1 MTLNFHGVFEGGTVA
16 RELLLPSC
24 NLPMAKIL
32 IVDDEV
38 QVASALRRLF
48 RREGFSVEVAFNGE
62 EALQKLVTFDPDI
75 VISDFRMKGMNGAEL
90 LEKVLSQAP
99 RAVRILLSGH
109 ADLWSGT
116 SSSTNQAVSHFI
128 SKPWDDD
135 HLVARVKT
143 LLGNQ
148 EPSASS
154 P

>member
-1 MTLNFHGVFEGGTVA
+1 
-16 RELLLPSC
+16 
-24 NLPMAKIL
+24 MAKIL

-48 RREGFSVEVAFNGE
+48 RREGFSVEVAFNGD
-62 EALQKLVTFDPDI
+62 EALQKIATFDPDL

-90 LEKVLSQAP
+90 LERVLRVAP

-109 ADLWSGT
+109 ADLWSGAPG
-116 SSSTNQAVSHFI
+116 SSAQAVSHFI

-135 HLVARVKT
+135 HLVSRVRT
-143 LLGNQ
+143 LLGEG

-154 P
+154 SP

>member
-1 MTLNFHGVFEGGTVA
+1 
-16 RELLLPSC
+16 
-24 NLPMAKIL
+24 MAKIL

-48 RREGFSVEVAFNGE
+48 RREGFAVEVAFNGE
-62 EALQKLVTFDPDI
+62 EALQKLSTFEADL

-90 LEKVLSQAP
+90 LEKVLRMSP

-109 ADLWSGT
+109 ADLWSG
-116 SSSTNQAVSHFI
+116 SSSTAPQAVSHFI

-135 HLVARVKT
+135 HLVARVRT
-143 LLGNQ
+143 LLGGAQ
-148 EPSASS
+148 EPSPSS

>member
-1 MTLNFHGVFEGGTVA
+1 
-16 RELLLPSC
+16 
-24 NLPMAKIL
+24 MAKIL

-48 RREGFSVEVAFNGE
+48 RREGFAVEVALNGE
-62 EALQKLVTFDPDI
+62 EALQKLTTFDPDL

-90 LEKVLSQAP
+90 LEKVLRQAP

-109 ADLWSGT
+109 ADLWSG
-116 SSSTNQAVSHFI
+116 SSTSPTQAVSHFI

-135 HLVARVKT
+135 HLVSRVRS
-143 LLGNQ
+143 LLGQQ

>member
-1 MTLNFHGVFEGGTVA
+1 
-16 RELLLPSC
+16 
-24 NLPMAKIL
+24 MAKIL

-48 RREGFSVEVAFNGE
+48 RREGFAVEVAFNGE
-62 EALQKLVTFDPDI
+62 EALQKLVAFDPDL

-90 LEKVLSQAP
+90 LERVLRVAP

-109 ADLWSGT
+109 ADLWSSSPT
-116 SSSTNQAVSHFI
+116 SSAQAVSHFI

-135 HLVARVKT
+135 HLVSRVRT
-143 LLGNQ
+143 LLGGSH
-148 EPSASS
+148 EPSAST

>member
-1 MTLNFHGVFEGGTVA
+1 
-16 RELLLPSC
+16 
-24 NLPMAKIL
+24 MAKIL

-48 RREGFSVEVAFNGE
+48 RREGFAVEVALNGD
-62 EALQKLVTFDPDI
+62 EALQKLATFDADL

-90 LEKVLSQAP
+90 LEKVLRVSP

-109 ADLWSGT
+109 ADLWSH
-116 SSSTNQAVSHFI
+116 SPSTAAQAVSHFI

-135 HLVARVKT
+135 HLVARVRS
-143 LLGNQ
+143 LLGQQ

>member
-1 MTLNFHGVFEGGTVA
+1 
-16 RELLLPSC
+16 
-24 NLPMAKIL
+24 MAKIL

-48 RREGFSVEVAFNGE
+48 RREGFAVEVAFNGE
-62 EALQKLVTFDPDI
+62 EALQKLVTFDPDL

-90 LEKVLSQAP
+90 LERVLRVAP

-109 ADLWSGT
+109 ADLWS
-116 SSSTNQAVSHFI
+116 SSSTSSAQAVSHFI

-135 HLVARVKT
+135 HLVSRVRT
-143 LLGNQ
+143 LLGGDQ
-148 EPSASS
+148 EPSAST

>member
-1 MTLNFHGVFEGGTVA
+1 
-16 RELLLPSC
+16 
-24 NLPMAKIL
+24 MAKIL

-48 RREGFSVEVAFNGE
+48 KREGFSVEVAFNGE
-62 EALQKLVTFDPDI
+62 EALQKLSTFDADL

-90 LEKVLSQAP
+90 LEKVLRVSP

-109 ADLWSGT
+109 ADLWSNSP
-116 SSSTNQAVSHFI
+116 SSAAQAVSHFI

-135 HLVARVKT
+135 HLVARVRT
-143 LLGNQ
+143 LLGQQ

-154 P
+154 SH

>member
-1 MTLNFHGVFEGGTVA
+1 MLA
-16 RELLLPSC
+16 RDLLATPRVPL
-24 NLPMAKIL
+24 MAKIL

-62 EALQKLVTFDPDI
+62 EALQKLPIFEPDL

-90 LEKVLSQAP
+90 LEKVLRLAP

-109 ADLWSGT
+109 ADLWSNAP
-116 SSSTNQAVSHFI
+116 SSSTQAVSHFI

-135 HLVARVKT
+135 HLVSRVRT
-143 LLGNQ
+143 LLGEQ
-148 EPSASS
+148 EPSASN

>member
-1 MTLNFHGVFEGGTVA
+1 
-16 RELLLPSC
+16 
-24 NLPMAKIL
+24 MAKIL

-48 RREGFSVEVAFNGE
+48 RREGFAVEVALNGD
-62 EALQKLVTFDPDI
+62 EALQKLSTFDADL

-90 LEKVLSQAP
+90 LEKVLGVSP

-109 ADLWSGT
+109 ADLWSH
-116 SSSTNQAVSHFI
+116 STASAAQAVSHFI

-135 HLVARVKT
+135 HLVARVRM
-143 LLGNQ
+143 LLGQQ
-148 EPSASS
+148 EPSAQS

>member
-1 MTLNFHGVFEGGTVA
+1 
-16 RELLLPSC
+16 
-24 NLPMAKIL
+24 MAKIL

-48 RREGFSVEVAFNGE
+48 RREGFAVEVALNGE
-62 EALQKLVTFDPDI
+62 EALQKLPAFEPDL

-90 LEKVLSQAP
+90 LEKILRLAP
-99 RAVRILLSGH
+99 RVVRILLSGH
-109 ADLWSGT
+109 ADLWST
-116 SSSTNQAVSHFI
+116 SPASSAQAVSHFI

-135 HLVARVKT
+135 HLVSRVRS
-143 LLGNQ
+143 LLGQ

>member
-1 MTLNFHGVFEGGTVA
+1 
-16 RELLLPSC
+16 
-24 NLPMAKIL
+24 MAKIL

-62 EALQKLVTFDPDI
+62 EALQKLATFDPDL

-90 LEKVLSQAP
+90 LERVLREAP

-109 ADLWSGT
+109 ADLWSSSPT
-116 SSSTNQAVSHFI
+116 SAAQAVSHFI

-135 HLVARVKT
+135 HLVSRVRT
-143 LLGNQ
+143 LLGGPH

>member
-1 MTLNFHGVFEGGTVA
+1 
-16 RELLLPSC
+16 
-24 NLPMAKIL
+24 MAKIL

-48 RREGFSVEVAFNGE
+48 RREGFAVEVALNGE
-62 EALQKLVTFDPDI
+62 EALQKLPVFEPDL

-90 LEKVLSQAP
+90 LEKVLRVAP

-109 ADLWSGT
+109 ADLWST
-116 SSSTNQAVSHFI
+116 SPASSAQAVSHFI

-135 HLVARVKT
+135 HLVSRVRS
-143 LLGNQ
+143 LLGQQ
-148 EPSASS
+148 EPSAQS

>member
-1 MTLNFHGVFEGGTVA
+1 
-16 RELLLPSC
+16 
-24 NLPMAKIL
+24 MAKIL

-48 RREGFSVEVAFNGE
+48 RREGFAVEVAFNGE
-62 EALQKLVTFDPDI
+62 EALQKLMAFEPDL

-90 LEKVLSQAP
+90 LEKVLRVAP

-109 ADLWSGT
+109 ADLWS
-116 SSSTNQAVSHFI
+116 SSPSTTAQAVSHFI

-135 HLVARVKT
+135 HLVSRVRS
-143 LLGNQ
+143 LLGQ
-148 EPSASS
+148 PAPSASS

>member
-1 MTLNFHGVFEGGTVA
+1 
-16 RELLLPSC
+16 
-24 NLPMAKIL
+24 MAKIL

-48 RREGFSVEVAFNGE
+48 RREGFAVEVALNGD
-62 EALQKLVTFDPDI
+62 EALAKLSTFDADL

-90 LEKVLSQAP
+90 LEKVLRVAP

-109 ADLWSGT
+109 ADLWSH
-116 SSSTNQAVSHFI
+116 SPSTATAQAVSHFI

-135 HLVARVKT
+135 HLVARVRT
-143 LLGNQ
+143 LLGQQ

>member
-1 MTLNFHGVFEGGTVA
+1 MG
-16 RELLLPSC
+16 PS
-24 NLPMAKIL
+24 LMAKIL

-48 RREGFSVEVAFNGE
+48 RREGFAVEVALNGD
-62 EALQKLVTFDPDI
+62 EALQKLTTFDADL

-90 LEKVLSQAP
+90 LEKVLRVSP

-109 ADLWSGT
+109 ADLWSSAPT
-116 SSSTNQAVSHFI
+116 SAAQAVSHFI

-135 HLVARVKT
+135 HLVARVRT
-143 LLGNQ
+143 LLGEQ
-148 EPSASS
+148 EPSASN

>member
-1 MTLNFHGVFEGGTVA
+1 
-16 RELLLPSC
+16 
-24 NLPMAKIL
+24 MAKIL

-48 RREGFSVEVAFNGE
+48 RREGFAVEVALNGD
-62 EALQKLVTFDPDI
+62 EALQKLATFDADL

-90 LEKVLSQAP
+90 LEKVLRVAP

-109 ADLWSGT
+109 ADLWST
-116 SSSTNQAVSHFI
+116 SPTPAAQAVSHFI

-135 HLVARVKT
+135 HLVARVRT
-143 LLGNQ
+143 LLGEQ

>member
-1 MTLNFHGVFEGGTVA
+1 
-16 RELLLPSC
+16 
-24 NLPMAKIL
+24 MAKIL

-48 RREGFSVEVAFNGE
+48 RREGFAVEVALNGE
-62 EALQKLVTFDPDI
+62 EALQKLSAFDPDL

-90 LEKVLSQAP
+90 LEKVLRLAP

-109 ADLWSGT
+109 ADLWNTSPT
-116 SSSTNQAVSHFI
+116 SSAQAVSHFI

-135 HLVARVKT
+135 SLVSRVRS
-143 LLGNQ
+143 LLGQQ

>member
-1 MTLNFHGVFEGGTVA
+1 
-16 RELLLPSC
+16 
-24 NLPMAKIL
+24 MAKIL

-48 RREGFSVEVAFNGE
+48 RREGFAVEVALSGDD
-62 EALQKLVTFDPDI
+62 ALQKLSTFDADL

-90 LEKVLSQAP
+90 LEKVLSVSP

-109 ADLWSGT
+109 ADLWSH
-116 SSSTNQAVSHFI
+116 SPSTAAHAVSHFI

-135 HLVARVKT
+135 HLVARVRT
-143 LLGNQ
+143 LLGQQ